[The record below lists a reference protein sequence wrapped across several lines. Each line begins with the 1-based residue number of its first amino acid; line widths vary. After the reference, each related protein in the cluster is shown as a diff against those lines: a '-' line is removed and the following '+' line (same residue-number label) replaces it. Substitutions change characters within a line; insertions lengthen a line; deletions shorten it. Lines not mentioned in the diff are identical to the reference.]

1 MTKIRL
7 NAICPLFLFILCGLP
22 SFIQTATLFNCAG
35 DSASQYEGYTF
46 PLAVYLQSNVT
57 FGNFSATLVALDDST
72 SCLESAYEAIRSNLG
87 PAASIVV
94 WASDNGGCSDGFK
107 LAYAT
112 QHGISG
118 VIVSSFREGQT
129 YGPPGREV
137 KRQFERP
144 GPYSLP
150 LWQATITD
158 LPTAYAG
165 VAEANCTVQFYEEYN
180 PWLTEYQLPRWSALR
195 ILLLIC
201 FGFLIASGILFII
214 VLALEGKNA
223 IASSRTFNDS
233 TKNRRTSSL
242 NSTTQDRTSSTNDTN
257 EEGGKVKP
265 KQSKRRFVFNVFLTL
280 LLIETASNV
289 FNFVYALDVNSSVG
303 LYTRSAILAVYFISY
318 GLPIMSTLLL
328 AFWWLDMSRE
338 RAIIGRGQQSAA
350 KITWMVA
357 YKKYFLIVS
366 GGLIA
371 VGLFES
377 FVVGTYAIGYY
388 DTAARVITELTA
400 LGVTIVFNYSIQ
412 LCIQDAKKRIKSEI
426 SVKRNEDLI
435 RRMTASS
442 VLISIGMYGS
452 VALDLIVLGLPINGY
467 PETSSIYF
475 YVRYI
480 CVIVQ
485 SCGKIYTSSI
495 TKKMQHM
502 CLPKSKVELSTITTT
517 PNIET
522 QQTV

>member
-1 MTKIRL
+1 MSIHFT
-7 NAICPLFLFILCGLP
+7 AICTFSAFILIGIPLV
-22 SFIQTATLFNCAG
+22 QTASLFGCVG
-35 DSASQYEGYTF
+35 DSAAKYEGYTF
-46 PLAVYLQSNVT
+46 PVAVYLQSNVT
-57 FGNFSATLVALDDST
+57 FGNFSATLIALDDST
-72 SCLESAYEAIRSNLG
+72 SCVESAYEAIRTNLG
-87 PAASIVV
+87 PNTSIVV

-107 LAYAT
+107 LAFAT
-112 QHGISG
+112 KHGISG
-118 VIVSSFREGQT
+118 VIITSFRDGQT
-129 YGPPGREV
+129 SGPPGREA

-144 GPYSLP
+144 GPYSIP
-150 LWQATITD
+150 LLQATITD

-165 VAEANCTVQFYEEYN
+165 VLEANCTVQFYEEYN
-180 PWLTEYQLPRWSALR
+180 PWLTEYQLPRWIVLR
-195 ILLLIC
+195 IILLIG
-201 FGFLIASGILFII
+201 FGFLIGSGVLFII
-214 VLALEGKNA
+214 ILALEGKKA
-223 IASSRTFNDS
+223 IASSNTINDS
-233 TKNRRTSSL
+233 NTKNRRTSTI
-242 NSTTQDRTSSTNDTN
+242 NSTQDHTSSTNDTN
-257 EEGGKVKP
+257 EEGEAKP
-265 KQSKRRFVFNVFLTL
+265 KRSKRRFVFNVFLTL
-280 LLIETASNV
+280 LIIETTSNV

-338 RAIIGRGQQSAA
+338 RAVVGRGQQEA

-366 GGLIA
+366 GCLVA

-412 LCIQDAKKRIKSEI
+412 LCIVDAKKRIKSEI
-426 SVKRNEDLI
+426 SVKRNADMI
-435 RRMTASS
+435 RRMTASC
-442 VLISIGMYGS
+442 VLISVGMYGS
-452 VALDLIVLGLPINGY
+452 VALDLVVLGLPINGY
-467 PETSSIYF
+467 PETGAIYF
-475 YVRYI
+475 YVRYL

-495 TKKMQHM
+495 TKKLQHM
-502 CLPKSKVELSTITTT
+502 CGRSTSSTELSTITTT